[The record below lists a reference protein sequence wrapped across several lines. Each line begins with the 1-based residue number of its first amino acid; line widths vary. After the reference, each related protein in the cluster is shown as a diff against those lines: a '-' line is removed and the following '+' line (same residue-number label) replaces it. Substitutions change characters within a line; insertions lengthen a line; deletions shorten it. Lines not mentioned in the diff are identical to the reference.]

1 MGGARVQAQE
11 LVGETAG
18 QDVAVQVPAGGLVA
32 LEKLANVWPGGW
44 VQPVRDAGSDPFRE
58 APRVDQACLVDED
71 HGLHPVS

>member
-18 QDVAVQVPAGGLVA
+18 QDVRVQVPAGALVA

-44 VQPVRDAGSDPFRE
+44 VQPVRT
-58 APRVDQACLVDED
+58 RVQTRSARLPA
-71 HGLHPVS
+71 LIRPVS